1 MQRRDLFRILGGAAA
16 TSVLGPLSPEQRL
29 DWGRRLHATIA
40 SDAPVLTA
48 LAPAQAVL
56 VDELAELILPRTDT
70 PGARD
75 VGVVQFIDRILAFW
89 DSAEERHRFLE
100 GLDAIDSEARSTG
113 AARFVELE
121 SERKIALLTTLDR
134 ASGPEPGTAAGA
146 WRRLKSMTV
155 YGYFT
160 SRQVQQEV
168 LRTVVVPGR
177 FDGCLPVGGPP

>member
-29 DWGRRLHATIA
+29 DWGRRLHASIA
-40 SDAPVLTA
+40 SGAPALTA
-48 LAPAQAVL
+48 LSPAQAVL
-56 VDELAELILPRTDT
+56 VDELAELILPRTET

-89 DSAEERHRFLE
+89 DTAAERDRFLE
-100 GLDAIDSEARSTG
+100 GLTAIERRAQSAGAVRFAELDSG
-113 AARFVELE
+113 G
-121 SERKIALLTTLDR
+121 KITLLTALDG
-134 ASGPEPGTAAGA
+134 SGADAGTAEAA
-146 WRRLKSMTV
+146 WHRLKSMTV

-160 SRQVQQEV
+160 SRQVQQDV
-168 LRTVVVPGR
+168 LKTVVVPGR